1 MRAEKSTENFLLVPY
16 FGVCIHSPPPPANQ
30 IILVKLGAHTAF
42 KKLPEPMDVVW
53 IEGEWK
59 ESGVLTAQGMSV
71 YAMLSTSVV
80 PAENKGLQ
88 K

>member
-1 MRAEKSTENFLLVPY
+1 
-16 FGVCIHSPPPPANQ
+16 
-30 IILVKLGAHTAF
+30 
-42 KKLPEPMDVVW
+42 MDVVW